1 MFCCIIITGVGSMET
16 PCALKFISSSCVT
29 VGSHVV
35 VIAILVSP
43 IRPLAGFI
51 VAASQRKRTPKT
63 GAKEFSPG
71 ASELSKGESQS
82 SRHTK
87 SSSGASFLCGRK
99 DQEPQQLWSSA
110 AITRSCSGC
119 RYKRSRCDRWWA
131 LVDSWPSLAKAIEET
146 TKEIKTVFESG
157 NSLNWT
163 TGSLQVAGTSPA
175 DVWNLLHGCRL
186 SWLLYSRVSVFPLAC
201 YDVLL
206 QRQSSGMPWI
216 LFWNFLVY
224 LMAM

>member
-1 MFCCIIITGVGSMET
+1 MET

-63 GAKEFSPG
+63 GAKEFSPE

-99 DQEPQQLWSSA
+99 DQEP
-110 AITRSCSGC
+110 
-119 RYKRSRCDRWWA
+119 
-131 LVDSWPSLAKAIEET
+131 
-146 TKEIKTVFESG
+146 
-157 NSLNWT
+157 
-163 TGSLQVAGTSPA
+163 
-175 DVWNLLHGCRL
+175 
-186 SWLLYSRVSVFPLAC
+186 
-201 YDVLL
+201 
-206 QRQSSGMPWI
+206 
-216 LFWNFLVY
+216 
-224 LMAM
+224 